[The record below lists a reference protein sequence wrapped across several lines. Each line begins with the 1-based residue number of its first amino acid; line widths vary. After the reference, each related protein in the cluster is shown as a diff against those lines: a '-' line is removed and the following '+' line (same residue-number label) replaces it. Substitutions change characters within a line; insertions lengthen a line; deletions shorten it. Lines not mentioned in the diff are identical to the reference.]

1 MLERYRKLRA
11 SGVMGLNERNLRL
24 VNDLNPRR
32 LMKLVNDKLETKILC
47 TAAGIPTP
55 GLCGTVQSSFDM
67 RRLPQML
74 KHPTGVAIKPA
85 NGSQGNGILVIAEPM
100 KDAWKLANGR
110 RVVFEDLKFHVSNI
124 ISGMYSLGGLP
135 DKAMIE
141 ERVIFSKVFD
151 HITFKGVPDIR
162 IIVLKGIPMFAML
175 RLATAESDGKAN
187 LHKGGVG
194 VGLDLVTGVT
204 ALGMQHGKYVEFHP
218 DTANTLQYVEI
229 PHWDE
234 MLLMAARAYDVTQ
247 LGYLGVDI
255 VLDQERGPLL
265 LEMNARPGIAI
276 QVANRSGLRF
286 HVDALMK
293 EKTAGM
299 TPEQRVVVAKRVFRE
314 LIPEPQRPIQADAT
328 ETSSQS

>member
-1 MLERYRKLRA
+1 MLFDRIRLLKQA
-11 SGVMGLNERNLRL
+11 GVMGLNERNLRL

-32 LMKLVNDKLETKILC
+32 LMRLVNDKLETKTLC
-47 TAAGIPTP
+47 AQADIPTP
-55 GLCGTVQSSFDM
+55 RLFGTVETSFDM
-67 RRLPQML
+67 RRLPEML
-74 KHPTGVAIKPA
+74 KNPTGVAIKPA
-85 NGSQGNGILVIAEPM
+85 NGSQGNGILVVAEPM
-100 KDAWKLANGR
+100 NDAWKLASGR
-110 RVVFEDLKFHVSNI
+110 RVAYEDLKFHVSNI
-124 ISGMYSLGGLP
+124 LSGMYSLGGLP

-141 ERVIFSKVFD
+141 ERVIFSQVFD

-204 ALGMQHGKYVEFHP
+204 ALGMQHGKYIDIHP
-218 DTANTLQYVEI
+218 DTANTLQQLQI
-229 PHWDE
+229 PYWDE
-234 MLLMAARAYDVTQ
+234 MLLMAARAYDVTK

-255 VLDQERGPLL
+255 VLDQVRGPLL

-286 HVDALMK
+286 HVDALLK
-293 EKTAGM
+293 EKAEHLL
-299 TPEQRVVVAKRVFRE
+299 PEKRVEIAKRVFRE
-314 LIPEPQRPIQADAT
+314 LIPEPVKASDITID
-328 ETSSQS
+328 S